1 MKIFS
6 LKRQPISPRQE
17 SESAFQ
23 DQMVRDN
30 RLAALLIKDLRS
42 KVLDEPLGDFGFA
55 KLFRVGSYLD
65 QRLQSIFEES
75 AEGELYPAEKQA

>member
-30 RLAALLIKDLRS
+30 RLAALLIRDLRS
-42 KVLDEPLGDFGFA
+42 KVLDEPLSDFGFA

-75 AEGELYPAEKQA
+75 ADGELCTLEDRS